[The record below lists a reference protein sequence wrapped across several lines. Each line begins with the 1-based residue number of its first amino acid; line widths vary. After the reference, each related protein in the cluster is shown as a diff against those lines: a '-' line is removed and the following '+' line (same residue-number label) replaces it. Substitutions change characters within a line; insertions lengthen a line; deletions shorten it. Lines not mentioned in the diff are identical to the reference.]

1 MSDFSAFDNA
11 LRSLESI
18 PLARVAGRLVRLNGI
33 LLESVGCPLMT
44 GQLCRIESANHTLID
59 AQAVGFNRDI
69 TYLMPFKQPVGL
81 MAGAR
86 VFPEEKAHDI
96 LIGESWLGR
105 VVNGLGEPLD
115 GKGRLNGNDL
125 LPPLPP
131 SVNPLTRRSVDEPLD
146 VGVKAIN
153 GLLTIGKGQRVGL
166 MAGSGVGK
174 SVLLGMITRQ
184 TKADIV
190 VVGLIGERGREVKE
204 FIDHSLGADGLAKS
218 IVVVAPADESPLMR
232 LKATELCH
240 SIAAWFRD
248 RGHHVLLL
256 VDSLTRYAMAQREIA
271 LSLGEPPATKG
282 YPPSAFG
289 MIPKLVES
297 AGNSE
302 SSGSMTAIYTVLA
315 EGDDQQDPIVDCA
328 RAVLDGHIVLTRKL
342 AEAGHYPAIDIG
354 QSISRCMNQVTR
366 LEHQQSARALKQN
379 YAAYMEI
386 KPLIPL
392 GGYVAGADASVDKAV
407 KMFPAIERFLRQEM
421 REPAS
426 LAQLQ
431 RLRDKSVKDKTVEL
445 AKQKQICAGYD
456 NNIKALGYLVE
467 KTSAGAAASVE
478 SLKNVSGYKGT
489 LRKVIAWQEQE
500 KTLAN
505 IKATRMQKNLTAAA
519 CEEKV
524 VALTLD
530 DKRREQQESATAKA
544 QKAVDDIAVQC
555 WLRHKLAE

>member
-1 MSDFSAFDNA
+1 MSDFSAVDNA

-131 SVNPLTRRSVDEPLD
+131 SVNPLTRRSVDEP
-146 VGVKAIN
+146 
-153 GLLTIGKGQRVGL
+153 
-166 MAGSGVGK
+166 
-174 SVLLGMITRQ
+174 
-184 TKADIV
+184 
-190 VVGLIGERGREVKE
+190 
-204 FIDHSLGADGLAKS
+204 
-218 IVVVAPADESPLMR
+218 
-232 LKATELCH
+232 
-240 SIAAWFRD
+240 
-248 RGHHVLLL
+248 
-256 VDSLTRYAMAQREIA
+256 
-271 LSLGEPPATKG
+271 PATKG

-302 SSGSMTAIYTVLA
+302 SAGSMTAIYTVLA

-354 QSISRCMNQVTR
+354 QSISRCMNQVTS

-426 LAQLQ
+426 LELVQSRLQ
-431 RLRDKSVKDKTVEL
+431 ILFPC
-445 AKQKQICAGYD
+445 AK
-456 NNIKALGYLVE
+456 KA
-467 KTSAGAAASVE
+467 
-478 SLKNVSGYKGT
+478 
-489 LRKVIAWQEQE
+489 EQ
-500 KTLAN
+500 
-505 IKATRMQKNLTAAA
+505 
-519 CEEKV
+519 
-524 VALTLD
+524 
-530 DKRREQQESATAKA
+530 
-544 QKAVDDIAVQC
+544 
-555 WLRHKLAE
+555 